1 MQEVVRRV
9 FNCHFDNEGRF
20 NKSLGKYG
28 FGFWPEKAGLG
39 LEVESLFVLLSCE
52 NDWGGCDDDGGG
64 GNDGDD

>member
-1 MQEVVRRV
+1 MVSASGPR
-9 FNCHFDNEGRF
+9 
-20 NKSLGKYG
+20 K
-28 FGFWPEKAGLG
+28 